1 MRAPV
6 SWLRAYADLPD
17 LPTTRL
23 ADALSRAGLKV
34 ERIESVGADVH
45 QVVVGRVLGVE
56 ELPGLK
62 KPIRFCQVDVG
73 EDGPRGI
80 VCGAVNFVAGD
91 RVPVALPGAVLP
103 GGVEI
108 AARTAYGRRSD
119 GMICSAR
126 ELGLGDDHSGILVL
140 DPTLPVGADAAEA
153 LRLRDDVLEVEVTP
167 DRGYCWSIRGLAR
180 EAAIAFDV
188 TFHDPAE
195 LEPPLDP
202 STGEPAYDVTV
213 EDPVGC
219 DRYVAR
225 VVTDLDPAAATPVEL
240 RRRLLLAG
248 MRPISLAVDVTNLV
262 LLELG
267 QPLHAF
273 DRARLRGGIVVR
285 RARAGERLTTLDGV
299 DRSLDPD
306 DLLIT
311 DGSGPIALA
320 GVMGGGRCE
329 VGPDTCELVIES
341 AHFEPASIAR
351 TARRHRLG
359 TEASRRFERG
369 VDDAL
374 GPAAAQAAVRLLTRH
389 GTARPA
395 PGQTD
400 VDTRAPR
407 ETITLAVDLASR
419 LAGRSYPAQTVRR
432 RLTDVGCTLDG
443 GDPLR
448 VRPPSWRP
456 DLRLPVDLVEEVVR
470 LEGYDTIPSVLPL
483 APAGRGLTAR
493 QRLRRRA
500 ASALVA
506 AGYVETPTVPFLAPT
521 SFDALGL
528 TADDPRRAA
537 VLLANPI
544 NEAEPALRT
553 TLLPGLFATLR
564 RNISRGFPDLG
575 LFESG
580 RVFLGH
586 PARPDATRSDP
597 VAPRPPGGARPCDAE
612 LAALDAALPDQP
624 ERVAVVLTGQR
635 ERAGWWGP
643 GRPASWADAI
653 EAARTLARVL
663 DVPLAVRRGHTP
675 PWHPGRC
682 AELVV
687 GERVV
692 GHAGELHPRVV
703 GAFDLP
709 PGSCAMELGLD
720 ELLDAAAAG
729 SQQAP
734 SISAYPAATLD
745 VAVTVPSEVPASE
758 VESALREGTGPLLE
772 AIRLFDVYT
781 GAQAG
786 PGRRSLAFA
795 LRLRAPDRTLT
806 AEETLAARDRAVAAA
821 AQRTG
826 AELRGG

>member
-34 ERIESVGADVH
+34 ERIESVGAELRG
-45 QVVVGRVLGVE
+45 VVVGRVLDVE

-73 EDGPRGI
+73 EDAPRGI
-80 VCGAVNFVAGD
+80 VCGAVNFTAGD

-103 GGVEI
+103 GGVQI

-119 GMICSAR
+119 GMICSAH
-126 ELGLGDDHSGILVL
+126 ELGIGDDHRGILVL
-140 DPTLPVGADAAEA
+140 DPTLPVGVDAAEA
-153 LRLRDDVLEVEVTP
+153 LGLRDDVLEVEVTP

-180 EAAIAFDV
+180 EAATAFDV
-188 TFHDPAE
+188 AFHDPAE

-202 STGEPAYDVTV
+202 STGEPAYEVRI

-225 VVTDLDPAAATPVEL
+225 VVTHLDPAAPTPVEL
-240 RRRLLLAG
+240 RRRLFLAG
-248 MRPISLAVDVTNLV
+248 MRQISLAVDVTNLV

-273 DRARLRGGIVVR
+273 DRSRLHGGIVVR
-285 RARAGERLTTLDGV
+285 RARVGERLTTLDGA

-311 DGSGPIALA
+311 DDSGPIALA
-320 GVMGGGRCE
+320 GVMGGSRTE
-329 VGPDTCELVIES
+329 VGPGTGDLVIES
-341 AHFEPASIAR
+341 AHFQPASIAR

-374 GPAAAQAAVRLLTRH
+374 GPAAAEAAVRLLTRY
-389 GTARPA
+389 GAARPLS
-395 PGQTD
+395 GRTD
-400 VDTRAPR
+400 VDIRAPR
-407 ETITLAVDLASR
+407 EVITLPADLPGR
-419 LAGRSYPAQTVRR
+419 LAGRDYPAQTVRR
-432 RLTDVGCTLDG
+432 RLTDVGCRLDG
-443 GDPLR
+443 ADPLH
-448 VRPPSWRP
+448 VHPPSWRP

-470 LEGYDTIPSVLPL
+470 LEGYDTVPSELPL
-483 APAGRGLTAR
+483 APAGRGLTVR
-493 QRLRRRA
+493 QRLRRRVA
-500 ASALVA
+500 TALAA
-506 AGYVETPTVPFLAPT
+506 AGYVETPTVPFLAP
-521 SFDALGL
+521 SSLDALGL
-528 TADDPRRAA
+528 AADDPRRAA

-553 TLLPGLFATLR
+553 TLLAGLLTTLR
-564 RNISRGFPDLG
+564 RNVSRGFPDVA
-575 LFESG
+575 LFETG
-580 RVFLGH
+580 RVFLAC
-586 PARPDATRSDP
+586 PAGPGGRA
-597 VAPRPPGGARPCDAE
+597 APRPPGGARPSDAE

-635 ERAGWWGP
+635 EPAGWWGP
-643 GRPASWADAI
+643 GRAASWADAI

-663 DVPLAVRRGHTP
+663 DVPLAVRRGQTP

-687 GERVV
+687 GERVI

-709 PGSCAMELGLD
+709 ARSCAMELGLD
-720 ELLDAAAAG
+720 ELLDAAAD
-729 SQQAP
+729 SRQAP
-734 SISAYPAATLD
+734 PISAYPAATVD
-745 VAVTVPSEVPASE
+745 VAVSVPSEVPAAE
-758 VESALREGTGPLLE
+758 VESALREGAGPLLE

-781 GAQAG
+781 GVQAG

-806 AEETLAARDRAVAAA
+806 AEEALAARDGAVAAA
-821 AQRTG
+821 ARRAG